1 MNGHVRIRGAT
12 ENNLRS
18 IDLDV
23 PHGQWVAVSGV
34 SGSGKSSLVYD
45 VIYREA
51 QRRFTAALEADRG
64 VLWREMSPPRVA
76 RLEGLAPALLLKQGV
91 TSANPRSTVASLSGL
106 HDYARLLYARFGQP
120 HCLQCGAPVQSHRF
134 DEVYE
139 TALGLPE
146 GTRLLVLA
154 PRRVGNTRAGP
165 DVLEWIDRSG
175 YRRLRLEGEEV
186 LLEEVDP
193 ELLRPG
199 VRIEIVVDRLVVKP
213 ESARRLHGS
222 LQAALEMACGQVVL
236 APLGPVEDKH
246 FSVEPACAACGT
258 PFTSVDLALFSFNSA
273 HGACPTCRGL
283 GTRTGL
289 SAERI
294 FDGWT
299 LSIEEAIG
307 PLWQDFS
314 QGKLRSKVEV
324 FCAKGEVDIDAPL
337 ADWPV
342 KVRDLLWTGSSSRP
356 RFVGL
361 RRLLE
366 QIAAKAKDGEL
377 DWLEARLE
385 DANCADCRG
394 QRLRPEA
401 LAVEVDG
408 LHMGQF
414 NAKTIDEALRFVDAL
429 EFAGVRAAAGQQICG
444 YLSARLR
451 VLQQLGIGYLT
462 LGRSASSLSSGE
474 GQRLRLAAALES
486 SMTQML
492 YVLDEPSAGL
502 HARDAD
508 LLAGALEQLRDAG
521 NSVLVVDHDRLLVS
535 RADWLVDMGPG
546 AGELGGRVVANGP
559 PESVALGDSLTLRYM
574 RGLQRIE
581 EGCTR
586 AVGERGWLRLC
597 GARGHNLQVDEVQFP
612 LGNLVGVSGVSGSGK
627 SSLVHETLY
636 PLLAAQLQ
644 GGERRPLAYQS
655 IEGNERLGRVVGVD
669 QRPMGRSR
677 RSNAATYTGLL
688 SPIRRLYAELPVA
701 RMRAYTPSHFSFNAP
716 QGACEVCAGSGM
728 RASQQGA
735 YAGGECRSCGGLRY
749 RSEVLDVCFRDR
761 HIADVLAM
769 SVDEARAFFDVVPDV
784 SRRLEM
790 LADVGLGY
798 LRLGQEATSFSGG
811 EAQRIKLAA
820 ELGRPRQ
827 GETLYVL
834 DEPTTG
840 LHLED
845 VRLLQ
850 HLLQRLVD
858 EGNTVIV
865 VEHHIEFL
873 AAVDWLIDLGPEG
886 GATGGRVVAAG
897 IPRTV
902 AYIEASHT
910 GTYLRSYFEELDRS
924 G

>member
-1 MNGHVRIRGAT
+1 MNGHVRIRGAA

-18 IDLDV
+18 VDLDV

-51 QRRFTAALEADRG
+51 QRRFMAALEAESG
-64 VLWREMSPPRVA
+64 AQWREMSPPRVD
-76 RLEGLAPALLLKQGV
+76 RLEGLAPALLLEQGV
-91 TSANPRSTVASLSGL
+91 TGANPRSTVASLSGL
-106 HDYARLLYARFGQP
+106 YDYARLLYARLGQP
-120 HCLQCGAPVQSHRF
+120 HCLECRAPVQSHRF
-134 DEVYE
+134 EEVYE
-139 TALGLPE
+139 TALGLSE
-146 GTRLLVLA
+146 GTRLLVMA
-154 PRRVGNTRAGP
+154 PRRVLEACAGL
-165 DVLEWIDRSG
+165 DMVEWIDRSG
-175 YRRLRLEGEEV
+175 YRRLRIEGEEI
-186 LLEEVDP
+186 LLEDVEPDR
-193 ELLRPG
+193 LRPG
-199 VRIEIVVDRLVVKP
+199 VRVEIVVDRLVVKP
-213 ESARRLHGS
+213 EAARRLRGS
-222 LQAALEMACGQVVL
+222 LQAALEMAGGQVVL
-236 APLGPVEDKH
+236 APLGPAEDMH
-246 FSVEPACAACGT
+246 FAVEPACAACGT
-258 PFTSVDLALFSFNSA
+258 PFTSIDPALFSFNSA
-273 HGACPTCRGL
+273 QGACPTCRGL
-283 GTRTGL
+283 GTQTGL
-289 SAERI
+289 SEERI
-294 FDGWT
+294 FEGWT
-299 LSIEEAIG
+299 SSIEEAIG

-314 QGKLRSKVEV
+314 QGKLRSTVEK
-324 FCAKGEVDIDAPL
+324 FCAQQGVDIDAPL
-337 ADWPV
+337 IDWPAE
-342 KVRDLLWTGSSSRP
+342 VRHLLWAGREGRS

-361 RRLLE
+361 RRALE
-366 QIAAKAKDGEL
+366 KIAAKAKGGEL

-385 DANCADCRG
+385 DAQCVDCSG

-408 LHMGQF
+408 VHMGQF
-414 NAKTIDEALRFVDAL
+414 NAMTIDEALLFIDGL
-429 EFAGVRAAAGQQICG
+429 KFSGVRAVAGEQICG

-451 VLQQLGIGYLT
+451 VLKQLGIGYLA

-474 GQRLRLAAALES
+474 CQRLRLGAALES

-502 HARDAD
+502 HARDTA

-521 NSVLVVDHDRLLVS
+521 NSVLVVDHDRMLVS
-535 RADWLVDMGPG
+535 RADWLVDLGPG
-546 AGELGGRVVANGP
+546 AGERGGRIVASGRP
-559 PESVALGDSLTLRYM
+559 DAVDLGDSLTLRYL

-581 EGCTR
+581 DGHTR

-597 GARGHNLQVDEVQFP
+597 GARGHNLQIDQVRFP
-612 LGNLVGVSGVSGSGK
+612 LGNLVGISGVSGSGK

-655 IEGNERLGRVVGVD
+655 FEGHEHLERVVGVD

-688 SPIRRLYAELPVA
+688 APIRRLYAELPLA
-701 RMRAYTPSHFSFNAP
+701 RMRAYTASHFSFNAS
-716 QGACEVCAGSGM
+716 QGACGVCNGSGWQA
-728 RASQQGA
+728 RLQGE
-735 YAGGECRSCGGLRY
+735 YSSCECGSCGGLRY

-761 HIADVLAM
+761 NIADVLAM
-769 SVDEARAFFDVVPDV
+769 SVEEARAFFDAVPDV

-790 LADVGLGY
+790 LVDVGLGY

-827 GETLYVL
+827 GDTLYLL

-850 HLLQRLVD
+850 RLLQRLVD
-858 EGNTVIV
+858 EGNTVVV

-886 GATGGRVVAAG
+886 GAAGGQIVAAG
-897 IPRTV
+897 TPRAV
-902 AYIEASHT
+902 AAIEGSHT
-910 GTYLRSYFEELDRS
+910 GTYLQSHFEELD